1 MSESPIICFTPDRN
15 FFPAAVFAAQRLL
28 THGLARDI
36 TVAIVCAPED
46 VDDAALRGADP
57 RIAIIRHSF
66 DLPEKLSEEL
76 SLSRLPLGRHVTAA
90 AWRRLLLPHI
100 LPDGFGRIVYLDCD
114 TLAVQPG
121 VEQLLALDLAGLP
134 FAAALDMI
142 LLKDFEDGPLTAQ
155 FQAYRAGLGF
165 APDTPYFNSG
175 VLVIDRRRW
184 LDRRVSERAI
194 AFARSHAQECRFHDQ
209 SALNAA
215 ARGEWAM
222 LSPRF
227 NFMGDFLLLD
237 VLRDIDPVLLHFV
250 NDPKPWQ
257 RERWSGPGWMQA
269 LYDAPPAAIPA
280 VDAELSPAFQQFRQ
294 RLLAFLATQ
303 RFVDGFR
310 LEGVTPATV
319 AAPAPPPP
327 RTR

>member
-57 RIAIIRHSF
+57 RIVVIRHPF
-66 DLPEKLSEEL
+66 ALPGEL
-76 SLSRLPLGRHVTAA
+76 SLSQLPLGRHVTAA
-90 AWRRLLLPHI
+90 AWRRLLLPHV
-100 LPDGFGRIVYLDCD
+100 LPPGFGRIVYLDCD

-121 VEQLLALDLAGLP
+121 TEQLLALDLAGLP

-155 FQAYRAGLGF
+155 FRAYRAELGF
-165 APDTPYFNSG
+165 APETPYFNSG

-194 AFARSHAQECRFHDQ
+194 AFARSHPQSCRFHDQ
-209 SALNAA
+209 SALNAVT
-215 ARGEWAM
+215 RGEWAV

-237 VLRDIDPVLLHFV
+237 VLPVIDPVLLHFV

-257 RERWSGPGWMQA
+257 RERWSGPGWMQSQ
-269 LYDAPPAAIPA
+269 YDTPPAAIPA
-280 VDAELSPAFQQFRQ
+280 GGAELSPAFQQFRQ
-294 RLLAFLATQ
+294 RLLAFLGTQ

-310 LEGVTPATV
+310 LDGLTPAIV
-319 AAPAPPPP
+319 AAPAPPQP
-327 RTR
+327 RIR